1 MDLALGLLIGLA
13 LGGGVVWAVVRARMD
28 AVRAEAAHARA
39 VATERQGLIDQVRL
53 EIPNAV
59 KAASNDASQSF
70 MQLATQHFGT
80 REKAVEQMVKP
91 IAESL
96 EKVGLRIEQ
105 LDKARAGSE
114 GKLAAQLR
122 QVVETTQSLDRQT
135 GNLVTALRR
144 PSTRGQWGEIQLRNV
159 CEMAGMLAHCDFCE
173 QTSVTTDE
181 GRLRPDLVVT
191 LPGGKSVVVDAKV
204 PLEAYLDAYEAQD
217 EDKRRSYLEAHA
229 RQMRDHI
236 TKLSGKAYWSQF
248 DQTPEFVVMFVPS
261 EAIFSA
267 ALEANPGLI
276 EAGVKDSVLLATP
289 TTLIALLRAVHYGWR
304 QETVAE
310 SARAISRLGRDL
322 YERIGVLGDHFAKLG
337 RQLDGSVRAYNQ
349 TVASLE
355 ARVLPAARKFPEH
368 GAGVEGK
375 ELDGAAQI
383 ESVTRG
389 IQAPEL
395 LEGPDP
401 GPRATADPELIE
413 GPDPGPRATADP
425 ELIEGSDPDAITITA
440 ALPELER

>member
-1 MDLALGLLIGLA
+1 MESVLALLAGLA
-13 LGGGVVWAVVRARMD
+13 LGALAAWSLARARMS
-28 AVRAEAAHARA
+28 AAAAEAAHSR
-39 VATERQGLIDQVRL
+39 ELLEQVRR

-70 MQLATQHFGT
+70 MQLAAEHFGT

-96 EKVGLRIEQ
+96 EKVGVRIEE
-105 LDKARAGSE
+105 LDRARAGTE
-114 GKLAAQLR
+114 GKLTAQLR
-122 QVVETTQSLDRQT
+122 QVVETTASLDRQT

-173 QTSVTTDE
+173 QTSVTTEE
-181 GRLRPDLVVT
+181 GRLRPDLVVR

-204 PLEAYLDAYEAQD
+204 PLEAYLDAYEERD
-217 EDKRRSYLEAHA
+217 EDKRRAHLDAHA
-229 RQMRDHI
+229 RQMREHI

-267 ALEANPGLI
+267 ALEVNPGLI

-304 QETVAE
+304 QETVAD

-322 YERIGVLGDHFAKLG
+322 YERIGVLGDHFARLG

-349 TVASLE
+349 AVASFE
-355 ARVLPAARKFPEH
+355 TRVLPAARKFPEH

-375 ELDGAAQI
+375 ELDGPGQI
-383 ESVTRG
+383 ERTARAL
-389 IQAPEL
+389 QAPEL
-395 LEGPDP
+395 VDGD
-401 GPRATADPELIE
+401 
-413 GPDPGPRATADP
+413 
-425 ELIEGSDPDAITITA
+425 DPDEIKVA
-440 ALPELER
+440 ALPKLSA

>member
-1 MDLALGLLIGLA
+1 MEILLALLLGLA
-13 LGGGVVWAVVRARMD
+13 VGAAVVRAVMLARLA
-28 AVRAEAAHARA
+28 AVQAEADHARA
-39 VATERQGLIDQVRL
+39 VADERQGLIEQVRQ

-59 KAASNDASQSF
+59 KAASSDASQSF

-91 IAESL
+91 IADSL
-96 EKVGLRIEQ
+96 EKVGLKIEQ

-114 GKLAAQLR
+114 GKLATQLR

-173 QTSVTTDE
+173 QASVTTDE

-217 EDKRRSYLEAHA
+217 EDTRRAHLDAHA

-236 TKLSGKAYWSQF
+236 TKLSGKAYWAQF

-310 SARAISRLGRDL
+310 SARTISRLGRDL

-349 TVASLE
+349 AVGSLE
-355 ARVLPAARKFPEH
+355 TRVLPAARRFPEH

-375 ELDGAAQI
+375 ELEAPGQI
-383 ESVTRG
+383 ESAIRTV
-389 IQAPEL
+389 QAAEL
-395 LEGPDP
+395 TGP
-401 GPRATADPELIE
+401 ADPELIE
-413 GPDPGPRATADP
+413 GDDPDDIRVSAAVP
-425 ELIEGSDPDAITITA
+425 ELD
-440 ALPELER
+440 R

>member
-1 MDLALGLLIGLA
+1 VDAARTEAHHSRELL
-13 LGGGVVWAVVRARMD
+13 
-28 AVRAEAAHARA
+28 
-39 VATERQGLIDQVRL
+39 DQVQR

-59 KAASNDASQSF
+59 KAASNDASQSL
-70 MQLATQHFGT
+70 MQMATQHFGT

-96 EKVGLRIEQ
+96 EKVGLKIEE

-114 GKLAAQLR
+114 GKLGAQLR
-122 QVVETTQSLDRQT
+122 QVVETTAQLDRQT

-159 CEMAGMLAHCDFCE
+159 CEMSGMLSHCDFSE
-173 QTSVTTDE
+173 QQSVTTDE
-181 GRLRPDLVVT
+181 GRLRPDVT
-191 LPGGKSVVVDAKV
+191 VRLPGGKSVIVDAKV

-217 EDKRRSYLEAHA
+217 EDKRRAHLEAHA

-248 DQTPEFVVMFVPS
+248 DPSPEFVVMFVPS

-267 ALEANPGLI
+267 ALEVNPGLI

-310 SARAISRLGRDL
+310 SARTISRLGRDL

-349 TVASLE
+349 AVASFE
-355 ARVLPAARKFPEH
+355 TRVLPTARKFPEH
-368 GAGVEGK
+368 GAGVEGTQLD
-375 ELDGAAQI
+375 ELQQLDRT
-383 ESVTRG
+383 TRAL
-389 IQAPEL
+389 QAPEL
-395 LEGPDP
+395 VEGD
-401 GPRATADPELIE
+401 
-413 GPDPGPRATADP
+413 
-425 ELIEGSDPDAITITA
+425 DPDSIKIA
-440 ALPELER
+440 ALPKLDEDRRAADAG

>member
-1 MDLALGLLIGLA
+1 MELLLALLLGLI
-13 LGGGVVWAVVRARMD
+13 LGAAAVWSVVHARID
-28 AVRAEAAHARA
+28 AAQAEAAHSRELLDRA
-39 VATERQGLIDQVRL
+39 KL

-59 KAASNDASQSF
+59 MQIASE
-70 MQLATQHFGT
+70 HFGP

-96 EKVGLRIEQ
+96 EKVGLRIEE
-105 LDKARAGSE
+105 LDKARAGTE
-114 GKLAAQLR
+114 GKLTAQLR
-122 QVVETTQSLDRQT
+122 QVVDSTANLDRQT

-159 CEMAGMLAHCDFCE
+159 CEMAGMLSHCDFCE
-173 QTSVTTDE
+173 QTSVTTED
-181 GRLRPDLVVT
+181 GRLRPDLIVR

-204 PLEAYLDAYEAQD
+204 PLEAYLNAYEAED
-217 EDKRRSYLEAHA
+217 EDKRRAHLDAHA

-236 TKLSGKAYWSQF
+236 TKLSGKSYWSQL

-304 QETVAE
+304 QETVAD
-310 SARAISRLGRDL
+310 SARAISKLGRDL
-322 YERIGVLGDHFAKLG
+322 YERVGVLGDHFAKLG

-349 TVASLE
+349 TVASFE
-355 ARVLPAARKFPEH
+355 TRVLPAARKFPEH
-368 GAGVEGK
+368 GAGIEGE
-375 ELDGAAQI
+375 ELEQLTQI
-383 ESVTRG
+383 ERATRSL
-389 IQAPEL
+389 QAPEL
-395 LEGPDP
+395 VD
-401 GPRATADPELIE
+401 D
-413 GPDPGPRATADP
+413 D
-425 ELIEGSDPDAITITA
+425 DAEDNVA
-440 ALPELER
+440 PLPKLKAG